1 MQIELYNENNERV
14 AYVDDDGNVGGTEAD
29 LIEKG
34 EMPEATIT
42 VTPITG
48 TVKIFYDGTS
58 WTHIASY
65 YNGQGYEWKDFNGA
79 YVLNRD
85 YQFYLKFKDANG
97 IESKVYTVLKKG
109 AFLFHE
115 DGTWVKLDDNGELP
129 PYVNAL
135 SLDDEDEKIVDVIDE
150 KVMA

>member
-14 AYVDDDGNVGGTEAD
+14 AYVDNDGTIGGTEAG

-79 YVLNRD
+79 YVINRD
-85 YQFYLKFKDANG
+85 YQFYLKFKDAKG
-97 IESKVYTVLKKG
+97 TESKVYTVLKKG

-115 DGTWVKLDDNGELP
+115 NGTWEKLDDKGELP
-129 PYVNAL
+129 PYVSGL
-135 SLDDEDEKIVDVIDE
+135 SLDEDETIVDTIDE
-150 KVMA
+150 SVMA

>member
-14 AYVDDDGNVGGTEAD
+14 AYVDDDGNVGGTEAN

-42 VTPITG
+42 VTPVTG
-48 TVKIFYDGTS
+48 DVKIFYDGTS

-79 YVLNRD
+79 YVINRD
-85 YQFYLKFKDANG
+85 YQFYLKFKDAKG
-97 IESKVYTVLKKG
+97 TESKVYTVLKKG
-109 AFLFHE
+109 SFLFHE
-115 DGTWVKLDDNGELP
+115 DGTWEKLDDKGALP

-135 SLDDEDEKIVDVIDE
+135 SLDEDETIVDTIDE
-150 KVMA
+150 SVMA

>member
-14 AYVDDDGNVGGTEAD
+14 AYVDDGGNVGGTEAE

-42 VTPITG
+42 VIPVTG
-48 TVKIFYDGTS
+48 DVKILYDGTS

-79 YVLNRD
+79 YVINRD

-97 IESKVYTVLKKG
+97 VESKVYTVLKKG

-115 DGTWVKLDDNGELP
+115 NGTWEKLDDKGELP
-129 PYVNAL
+129 PYVDAL
-135 SLDDEDEKIVDVIDE
+135 SLDEDETIVDTIDE
-150 KVMA
+150 MVMA

>member
-1 MQIELYNENNERV
+1 MKIELYNENNERV
-14 AYVDDDGNVGGTEAD
+14 AYVDDGGNVGGTEAN

-48 TVKIFYDGTS
+48 TVKIYYDGSS

-65 YNGQGYEWKDFNGA
+65 YNGEEPVWNDFNGA
-79 YVLNRD
+79 FIINRD
-85 YQFYLKFKDANG
+85 YQFYLKFKNANG
-97 IESKVYTVLKKG
+97 TESKVYTVLKKG

-115 DGTWVKLDDNGELP
+115 DGTWVKLEDKGELP

-135 SLDDEDEKIVDVIDE
+135 SLDNEDEKIVDVIDE

>member
-14 AYVDDDGNVGGTEAD
+14 AYVDNDGNVGGTEAE

-48 TVKIFYDGTS
+48 TVKIFYDGSS
-58 WTHIASY
+58 WTQIASY
-65 YNGQGYEWKDFNGA
+65 YDGEEPVWKDFNGA

-97 IESKVYTVLKKG
+97 TESKIYTVLKKG

-115 DGTWVKLDDNGELP
+115 DGTWEKLDDNGELP

-135 SLDDEDEKIVDVIDE
+135 SLDDDDDTVVETVDET
-150 KVMA
+150 VMA

>member
-14 AYVDDDGNVGGTEAD
+14 AYVDDGGNVGGTEAE

-42 VTPITG
+42 VTPVTG
-48 TVKIFYDGTS
+48 DVKIFYDGTS

-79 YVLNRD
+79 YVINGD

-97 IESKVYTVLKKG
+97 VESKVYTVLKKG
-109 AFLFHE
+109 SFLFHE
-115 DGTWVKLDDNGELP
+115 NGTWEKLDDKGELP
-129 PYVNAL
+129 PYVDAL
-135 SLDDEDEKIVDVIDE
+135 SLDEDETIVDTIDE
-150 KVMA
+150 TVMA

>member
-1 MQIELYNENNERV
+1 MQIELYNENDERV
-14 AYVDDDGNVGGTEAD
+14 AYVDDDGNIGGTEAD
-29 LIEKG
+29 LIEKE
-34 EMPEATIT
+34 EMPEATMT

-48 TVKIFYDGTS
+48 TVKIYYDGTS
-58 WTHIASY
+58 WTQIASY

-85 YQFYLKFKDANG
+85 YQFYLKFRDAMG
-97 IESKVYTVLKKG
+97 IESKTYTVLKKG

-115 DGTWVKLDDNGELP
+115 DGTWEKLEDNGELP

-135 SLDDEDEKIVDVIDE
+135 SLDEDETISDSMI
-150 KVMA
+150 

>member
-14 AYVDDDGNVGGTEAD
+14 AYVDDDGNVGGTEAG

-42 VTPITG
+42 VTPVTG
-48 TVKIFYDGTS
+48 DVKIFYDGTS

-79 YVLNRD
+79 YVINRD
-85 YQFYLKFKDANG
+85 YQFYLKFKDAKG
-97 IESKVYTVLKKG
+97 TESKVYTVLKKG
-109 AFLFHE
+109 SFLFHE
-115 DGTWVKLDDNGELP
+115 DGTWEKLDDKGALP

-135 SLDDEDEKIVDVIDE
+135 SLDEDETIVDTIDE
-150 KVMA
+150 SVMA

>member
-14 AYVDDDGNVGGTEAD
+14 AYVDDDGNIGGTEVD

-48 TVKIFYDGTS
+48 TVKIFYDGSS
-58 WTHIASY
+58 WTQIASY
-65 YNGQGYEWKDFNGA
+65 YNGEEPVWNDFNGA
-79 YVLNRD
+79 FIINRD

-97 IESKVYTVLKKG
+97 TESKVYTVLKKG
-109 AFLFHE
+109 AFLFNE
-115 DGTWVKLDDNGELP
+115 DGTWVKLEDKGELP

-135 SLDDEDEKIVDVIDE
+135 SLDNEDEKIVDVIDE

>member
-14 AYVDDDGNVGGTEAD
+14 AYVDDNGNVGGTEAG

-79 YVLNRD
+79 YVINRD
-85 YQFYLKFKDANG
+85 YQFYLKFKDAKG
-97 IESKVYTVLKKG
+97 TESKVYTVLKKG
-109 AFLFHE
+109 SFLFHE
-115 DGTWVKLDDNGELP
+115 DGTWEKLDDKGELP
-129 PYVNAL
+129 PYVSGL
-135 SLDDEDEKIVDVIDE
+135 SLDEDETIVDTIDE
-150 KVMA
+150 SVMA

>member
-1 MQIELYNENNERV
+1 MQIELYNENNEIV
-14 AYVDDDGNVGGTEAD
+14 AYVDDDGNVGGTEAE

-42 VTPITG
+42 VTPVTG
-48 TVKIFYDGTS
+48 DVKIFYDGTS

-79 YVLNRD
+79 YVINRD

-97 IESKVYTVLKKG
+97 TESKIYTVLKKG
-109 AFLFHE
+109 TFLFHE
-115 DGTWVKLDDNGELP
+115 DGTWEKLDDKGALP

-135 SLDDEDEKIVDVIDE
+135 SLDEDETIVDTIDE
-150 KVMA
+150 SVMA

>member
-1 MQIELYNENNERV
+1 MQIELYNENNEIV
-14 AYVDDDGNVGGTEAD
+14 AYVDDDGNVGGTEAG

-42 VTPITG
+42 VTPVTG
-48 TVKIFYDGTS
+48 DVKIFYDGTS

-79 YVLNRD
+79 YVINRD

-97 IESKVYTVLKKG
+97 TESKIYTVLKKG
-109 AFLFHE
+109 TFLFHE
-115 DGTWVKLDDNGELP
+115 DGTWEKLDDKGALP

-135 SLDDEDEKIVDVIDE
+135 SLDEDETIVDTIDE
-150 KVMA
+150 AVMA